1 MISLSRC
8 QGLSYYQNDFFDWEN
23 FLKINRPF
31 YHQSDNEGKKPLSM
45 YTKQLYAIFYKNG
58 KALDLFIFF
67 FNGILRKNSPQE
79 KQITIYN
86 VPGCKIFVSLI
97 L

>member
-1 MISLSRC
+1 MISFIFYIINMISLSRC

-45 YTKQLYAIFYKNG
+45 YAKHLYAIFYKNG

-67 FNGILRKNSPQE
+67 YNKILGKNSPQE
-79 KQITIYN
+79 KRITI
-86 VPGCKIFVSLI
+86 
-97 L
+97 